1 MYDCNVYVYRYV
13 CCKVGRNEK
22 PAYRSKRKEELILAG
37 EVRESYI
44 EEIDHSAGLEES
56 E

>member
-1 MYDCNVYVYRYV
+1 MYECNVYVYRYV

-44 EEIDHSAGLEES
+44 EEIDHRPGLEES